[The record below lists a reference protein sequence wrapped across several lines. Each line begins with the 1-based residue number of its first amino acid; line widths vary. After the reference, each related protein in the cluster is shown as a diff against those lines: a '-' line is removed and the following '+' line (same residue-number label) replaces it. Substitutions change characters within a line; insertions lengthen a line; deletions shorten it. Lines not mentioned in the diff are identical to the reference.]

1 MKDNII
7 IFFILFVGLN
17 LFISFENDYQS
28 TNTNNVVENN
38 TNNLVENNVVENKI
52 VENNENNTIDNL
64 DIESRDYVL
73 TNQLNI
79 RDQNVVQ
86 NPLTAPEKRVGKH
99 QYTTLKLYE
108 KTRGDPDNYQ
118 LLGILYNDELNKTYQ
133 LFGRQTYPG
142 SPQYEYYYRGR
153 DAGGLDFKFPLATQ
167 NGKEIYDN
175 DVLSLP
181 TDNNNFTVKIYP
193 NDLPRYNPI
202 VE

>member
-1 MKDNII
+1 MKDYII

-17 LFISFENDYQS
+17 LFISFENDYDIIYES
-28 TNTNNVVENN
+28 NNTNSIAENNN
-38 TNNLVENNVVENKI
+38 TNNIIENNNQEEKNI
-52 VENNENNTIDNL
+52 IDDL

-73 TNQLNI
+73 TNQLKI
-79 RDQNVVQ
+79 RDQNVVE

-108 KTRGDPDNYQ
+108 KTRGEPDNYQ
-118 LLGILYNDELNKTYQ
+118 LLGVLYNDEINKTYQ

-153 DAGGLDFKFPLATQ
+153 DAGGLEFKFPLPTQ

-175 DVLSLP
+175 EVLTLP

-202 VE
+202 V